1 MSTSAEQKFII
12 DRVMNTHNGFGPISF
27 DTEIQFGVGGSV
39 TETHP
44 TFVHGISG
52 LAVEAGGDVSAKLL
66 FNVGDYGAFGNNT
79 TKLGTSAM
87 HDGKLYEF
95 YLNAGWHGASFALID
110 SSRNTTFFCFNSGKG
125 HAAFVATYGPQSV
138 SAHHPG
144 HAGHHPDHRNN
155 AVSPRLR
162 RLWELGYV

>member
-1 MSTSAEQKFII
+1 MSAHTQKFII
-12 DRVMNTHNGFGPISF
+12 DRVMNTHSGFGPISF

-52 LAVEAGGDVSAKLL
+52 LAVEGGGDVSAKLL

-110 SSRNTTFFCFNSGKG
+110 SNRNSTFFCFNSGHG
-125 HAAFVATYGPQSV
+125 HAAFIAKVQSV
-138 SAHHPG
+138 SGHHPG
-144 HAGHHPDHRNN
+144 HGGHHPDHRNN

>member
-1 MSTSAEQKFII
+1 MSAHTQKFII

-27 DTEIQFGVGGSV
+27 DSEIQFGVGGSV

-52 LAVEAGGDVSAKLL
+52 LAVETDGDISAKIL
-66 FNVGDYGAFGNNT
+66 FNTGDAGALHANT

-95 YLNAGWHGASFALID
+95 YLNAGWHGANMAIID
-110 SSRNTTFFCFNSGKG
+110 SNRNSTFFCFNSAFG
-125 HAAFVATYGPQSV
+125 HATFQGGVQSV

-144 HAGHHPDHRNN
+144 HGGHHPDHRNN